1 MIGMGPTLT
10 DMGKRR
16 AKGFYRKS
24 STSDRPRLASVGVSC
39 GGGCGSHF
47 TLRHPLLLIIFFF
60 LLFYLFLFFF
70 GYAKQHAGS

>member
-39 GGGCGSHF
+39 GGGCGSQMTGLGRRGH
-47 TLRHPLLLIIFFF
+47 TFF
-60 LLFYLFLFFF
+60 
-70 GYAKQHAGS
+70 SNPT